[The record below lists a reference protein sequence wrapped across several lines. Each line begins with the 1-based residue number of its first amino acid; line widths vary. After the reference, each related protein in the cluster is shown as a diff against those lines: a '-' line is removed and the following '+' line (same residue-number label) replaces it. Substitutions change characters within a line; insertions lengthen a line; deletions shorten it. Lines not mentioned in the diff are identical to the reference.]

1 VRSRQAEGIGGVGAG
16 EEALD
21 FIFAEGFGQAAG
33 LLAGK
38 FVFVSAGA
46 L

>member
-1 VRSRQAEGIGGVGAG
+1 VEVTGGLGDG

-38 FVFVSAGA
+38 FVFVSAGV